1 LTAEDLIAALALPAS
16 CRVNR
21 RVPKKLL
28 LEHGAFGAGDRRA
41 IADDVEELAWVA
53 VCKPKARTR
62 SLPQARMTAIA
73 SATSVQLLA
82 RDFRSRRTSRT
93 ATLISRRSTAVSG
106 SCRAAA

>member
-1 LTAEDLIAALALPAS
+1 MTAEDLIAALALPAS

-53 VCKPKARTR
+53 VCKPPTWTCRPSA
-62 SLPQARMTAIA
+62 MTSISSSRIA
-73 SATSVQLLA
+73 GDVTGTKSPHSKPASRIRPDAPLDASSALT
-82 RDFRSRRTSRT
+82 
-93 ATLISRRSTAVSG
+93 
-106 SCRAAA
+106 